1 MVAER
6 GLPARELGNW
16 NCSRTGT
23 RSVSDSFL
31 KPAKKRGMLRIVK
44 EVEIMGEEYVRIAG
58 REDEVTVSLNWFRSD
73 RISIK
78 FPSKISQTNSVKD
91 PNRGCVASLVVQA
104 PRTQHKVGCS
114 RDLRFLGPRFPKA
127 EHPGYGINRRYLSVI
142 ETDGNH
148 RT

>member
-6 GLPARELGNW
+6 GRPARELGNW

-31 KPAKKRGMLRIVK
+31 KPAKKRGKLRIAE
-44 EVEIMGEEYVRIAG
+44 EVEIIGEVYVRIAG
-58 REDEVTVSLNWFRSD
+58 REDEITVSLNWFTSD

-78 FPSKISQTNSVKD
+78 FPSKISQTDSVKD
-91 PNRGCVASLVVQA
+91 PSRGCVASLVVQA
-104 PRTQHKVGCS
+104 PRTQHKAGYS
-114 RDLRFLGPRFPKA
+114 RDLRLLSPRFPKA
-127 EHPGYGINRRYLSVI
+127 EHPGYKINRQYLSVI
-142 ETDGNH
+142 ETVGNY